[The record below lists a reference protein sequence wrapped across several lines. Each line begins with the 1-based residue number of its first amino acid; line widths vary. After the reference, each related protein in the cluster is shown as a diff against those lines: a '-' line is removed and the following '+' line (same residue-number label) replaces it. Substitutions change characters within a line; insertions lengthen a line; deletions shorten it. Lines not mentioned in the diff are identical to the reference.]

1 MSQWVELV
9 YSRGGRERGRE
20 EEGVMGFMD
29 MHCHMCCCHFL
40 TRWFIRGLD
49 HVPVINSY
57 VCHLLSWRGG
67 WPGRTS
73 A

>member
-9 YSRGGRERGRE
+9 YSRGERGRE
-20 EEGVMGFMD
+20 RVMGFMD
-29 MHCHMCCCHFL
+29 MHCHVYCCHFL

-49 HVPVINSY
+49 HVPIINSY